1 MKTEELTFTDEENVE
16 IFYYKWSPD
25 DSVNSKGIVQ
35 ISHGMAEL
43 SARYERTASKLTSS
57 GYIVYVN
64 DHRGHGRTALSLD
77 SIGYPGDRDG
87 FSWMVRDMFQLSQI
101 IKAENPGVPL
111 FLLGHSMGSFLS
123 QRYIQL
129 HGDEIDGLVLSGTNG
144 KQGLSL
150 DIGILIAR
158 IEIKLR
164 GRKAKS
170 RILNSLS
177 FGSFNKSF
185 HPSRTEFDWLSRD
198 CSEVD
203 KYVRDKNCGGIF
215 TAGFFHDFFEGLKEI
230 ENPSNMADI
239 PRDLPV
245 YIFSGEK
252 DPVGGF
258 TKGVMRLVQA
268 YRSLGMNDITYRF
281 YKDGRHEMLNEINRE
296 QVIEDLIFWLN
307 SKISMCYYG

>member
-43 SARYERTASKLTSS
+43 SARYERTASALTSS
-57 GYIVYVN
+57 GYIVYAN

-101 IKAENPGVPL
+101 IKAENPSVPI

-129 HGDEIDGLVLSGTNG
+129 HGGEIDGLVLSGTNG

-150 DIGILIAR
+150 DIGILVAR

-164 GRKAKS
+164 GRRAKS
-170 RILNSLS
+170 RTLNSLS

-185 HPSRTEFDWLSRD
+185 HPSRTEFDWLSSD
-198 CSEVD
+198 SSEVD
-203 KYVRDKNCGGIF
+203 KYISDEYCGRIF
-215 TAGFFHDFFEGLKEI
+215 TAGFFNDFFEGLKEI

-258 TKGVMRLVQA
+258 TKGVMRLVQT
-268 YRSLGMNDITYRF
+268 YRSLGMKDVTYRF

-296 QVIEDLIFWLN
+296 QVVSDLIVWLN
-307 SKISMCYYG
+307 SKISRCYYG